1 MFQPAQPLALLK
13 RGQYP
18 FSVYFLN
25 WQESSVGKYIEFMI
39 RVTFHEGA
47 IPEDHPNFQQFDQS
61 P

>member
-1 MFQPAQPLALLK
+1 
-13 RGQYP
+13 
-18 FSVYFLN
+18 VHFLN